1 MSLDS
6 NAGSLPSATSDART
20 RDHEGSPELGPWQF
34 IVSRWRTLGSICMLL
49 VAASIFLTWPQ
60 VLHMASV
67 PDEGDP
73 LLNTWALSWVAH
85 QLPIAPARLVHANI
99 FYPERYTLLYSESL
113 ILPGVIFA
121 PLQHAGVHP
130 VVIYNLALGSG
141 MVFSGLGLALL
152 VLELTDDAYAAAI
165 AAIAFAC
172 LPFRFAHYAHV
183 QLQQTQWIPMAL
195 WALHRTVRRGRMS
208 DATLLGVFSAFQ
220 LMSCVYFGLLLFP
233 FITAVAAVI
242 VAAHIRV
249 RTTRDDFSASVR
261 RSFATSV
268 IRSLVIAGAA
278 FAVLAA
284 PLGSAYVRASHIV
297 GERGLDEVMAG
308 SAVPADYLA
317 APQSSVMYGS
327 PADREGGLER
337 RLFPGLTL
345 VVLAGI
351 GLVRRRSAATVAY
364 VVALVVAVDISF
376 GLRGV
381 TFMLLWEHIG
391 VFHGLRIPARMGLF
405 VGLALSVLAAFG
417 VAGLRSAVSSR
428 RMQQLVLAIGIV
440 LLVAENRVVLNGGQ
454 PMSGQMPPA
463 YEAILSDLA
472 GAPATAIAD
481 LPIAASMPTYM
492 YYSVLHWQNLLSG
505 YSGFFPPSF
514 LELTRSLEHFP
525 DTVSMDALRRR
536 GARYV
541 VVHGEVLMPE
551 AYAAIVSKANADSDL
566 ALLSKSS
573 WRGGEMSVYKIVGP
587 SPAVGD
593 GRLRQ

>member
-6 NAGSLPSATSDART
+6 NAGSPHSATSDVRAI
-20 RDHEGSPELGPWQF
+20 DPEGSRELGPWPF
-34 IVSRWRTLGSICMLL
+34 IVSRWRTLGSIFVLL
-49 VAASIFLTWPQ
+49 VVASVVLTWPQ
-60 VLHMASV
+60 VLHMTSV

-130 VVIYNLALGSG
+130 VVIYNLALGAG
-141 MVFSGLGLALL
+141 VVFSGLGLALL
-152 VLELTDDAYAAAI
+152 VLELTGDAYAAAI

-172 LPFRFAHYAHV
+172 LPFRFAHYAHL

-195 WALHRTVRRGRMS
+195 WALHRTVRRGRVS

-242 VAAHIRV
+242 VAAHVRL
-249 RTTRDDFSASVR
+249 RTTLDDFSASVR
-261 RSFATSV
+261 RPFATKL
-268 IRSLVIAGAA
+268 IRSLFIASTT

-284 PLGSAYVRASHIV
+284 PLGMAYVRASHIV
-297 GERGLDEVMAG
+297 GERGTDEVMAG
-308 SAVPADYLA
+308 SAVPADYFA
-317 APQSSVMYGS
+317 APQSSVMYGR
-327 PADREGGLER
+327 AGDREGGIER
-337 RLFPGLTL
+337 RLFPGITL

-351 GLVRRRSAATVAY
+351 GLVRRRSVATVAY

-376 GLRGV
+376 GLRGI
-381 TFMLLWEHIG
+381 TFRLLWDHIG

-417 VAGLRSAVSSR
+417 VAGLRSTVSSR
-428 RMQQLVLAIGIV
+428 PLQQLVLAIGIV
-440 LLVAENRVVLNGGQ
+440 LLVVENRVVLNGGQ

-481 LPIAASMPTYM
+481 VPIAASMPTYM
-492 YYSVLHWQNLLSG
+492 YYSVFHWQNLLSG

-525 DTVSMDALRRR
+525 DAVSMDALRRR

-551 AYAAIVSKANADSDL
+551 EYAGIVSKADADSGL

-573 WRGGEMSVYKIVGP
+573 WRGGEMRVYKIVEPG
-587 SPAVGD
+587 SAVRD
-593 GRLRQ
+593 DHLRQ